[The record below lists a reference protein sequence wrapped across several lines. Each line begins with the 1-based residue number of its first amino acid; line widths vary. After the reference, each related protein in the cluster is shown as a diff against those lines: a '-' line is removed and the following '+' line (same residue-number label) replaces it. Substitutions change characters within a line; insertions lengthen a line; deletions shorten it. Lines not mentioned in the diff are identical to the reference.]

1 MEIPKQQFFKEQ
13 ETKSPI
19 ILQINSKLCSLPKC
33 LIIELYHVISY
44 LAFLLMM
51 YKLHSNLL
59 SKYHFMEFYQRVIK
73 MFSKSHKCYDIN
85 PIMHS
90 RQFLILHYHT

>member
-51 YKLHSNLL
+51 YKLRSNLL
-59 SKYHFMEFYQRVIK
+59 SKYHFSGILSEG
-73 MFSKSHKCYDIN
+73 HKDV
-85 PIMHS
+85 
-90 RQFLILHYHT
+90 